1 MCQKL
6 EQKLSKEVRN
16 TDSKLQDKLAMAQSQ
31 LTQEISSLQMFT
43 QDKHKDLKN
52 VVQEQI
58 DMMADRVNT
67 LQFHELEK
75 KVDQHKA
82 LFDDEND
89 LMQKYLK
96 ELKDKMG
103 EQTKQY
109 DDTMQQ
115 IQTNT
120 QKINLNRNMI
130 QHLSKS
136 KAKVEPA
143 CGHALGPTA

>member
-1 MCQKL
+1 
-6 EQKLSKEVRN
+6 
-16 TDSKLQDKLAMAQSQ
+16 
-31 LTQEISSLQMFT
+31 MFT
-43 QDKHKDLKN
+43 QDKHKGLKN

-67 LQFHELEK
+67 LQFHELAK

-82 LFDDEND
+82 LFDDEGD

-109 DDTMQQ
+109 DDTLEQ
-115 IQTNT
+115 ISTHT
-120 QKINLNRNMI
+120 QKINVQRNMI
-130 QHLSKS
+130 
-136 KAKVEPA
+136 
-143 CGHALGPTA
+143 